1 MSYDPTLSN
10 LDRVRRKIRSD
21 PKYKAIKNVYATD
34 ARFQIPVD
42 GYRDEVRTM
51 FKMRTYRGLTVNSP
65 NFFRKFGESVL
76 QDQSYRSRMTEM
88 LTECY
93 GSKRALERLLAA
105 FTDYISV
112 EYAKDLKPIGTIK
125 DRDAFIRMVLAK
137 FQKYL
142 DRLDDFIFE
151 TDALI
156 KDIDKAGF
164 AAKNVAEVFNIV
176 FQREGKLPN
185 FGEKRK

>member
-1 MSYDPTLSN
+1 
-10 LDRVRRKIRSD
+10 
-21 PKYKAIKNVYATD
+21 
-34 ARFQIPVD
+34 
-42 GYRDEVRTM
+42 
-51 FKMRTYRGLTVNSP
+51 
-65 NFFRKFGESVL
+65 
-76 QDQSYRSRMTEM
+76 M
-88 LTECY
+88 L
-93 GSKRALERLLAA
+93 
-105 FTDYISV
+105 
-112 EYAKDLKPIGTIK
+112 
-125 DRDAFIRMVLAK
+125 DAFIRMVLAK